1 MIYSIIVSLHSD
13 VHKRLVR
20 IQRGVDKHPVIR
32 QLSEIT
38 NHYTEQSALRTS

>member
-13 VHKRLVR
+13 VHKRIVR
-20 IQRGVDKHPVIR
+20 IQRSVDKHPVIR